1 MASSFDWDEWD
12 ADAFDLDAAASHGL
26 HLGDPEPA
34 RDSFQGPQN
43 DEPNPFDDVAPSEK
57 SWYWKCLAC
66 DSAVSAWD
74 GEMWRCSRCNSKDFY
89 QTDRPAKRFTSDG
102 TWMFMPH
109 GHGQDSKPRRR
120 RRKKHPHPDDTG
132 SEWIDERGEEESK
145 TTDPCVD
152 PEPLHPGSQRDN
164 PHEDQPHRR
173 LPEPRALRNDQV
185 RLGGGSGTQRS
196 TDGQLLKALQSLVT
210 SKKQDD
216 DWASAS
222 GPQKGVRWRGG
233 APPQPPI
240 WRYDKDDLRAYSKYV
255 KKIDIW
261 KLQVAPFMSRKEMA
275 LALYN
280 SLQGEAE
287 QELEYTPIE
296 EFYVDDGVEKIVAAL
311 KGPMEQKAVYQKR
324 KFLSEF
330 ENIRRY
336 AGETMRSYVNRYRRT
351 QRCLKSV
358 GVDVSLTYDQESMG
372 SRLLD
377 RSGLSQEGQ
386 RLILVGTQQ
395 KLDFELVVESMM
407 LQYPEFRGAPP
418 VISRDGSAVSKGS
431 GKGSGR
437 TMSSSTTASS
447 SSSMASSRSSSSTGK
462 GSFGKGSFVRK
473 QVHVTEIDQGDQQED
488 EEFLDPIEE
497 GDEQNDVSDQ
507 NQPDDDGQTYD
518 EDADQ
523 QEDLDLGELAQVLT
537 LTAKKLSNVT
547 LGRKFT
553 GRPKPKPKQKSKL
566 TPEDK
571 PNTHCSACGGLGH
584 WKDDPECPKNGGSGG
599 PAAPRSSGDK
609 KNAYGKPAHRVGIIH
624 HEHGS
629 LEINTPTS
637 ETTYANMFTSF
648 MTIHQPFSV
657 HDVNIATSESLI
669 GYVILDTGCQRTCCG
684 ARWLQGHSKLLR
696 RFGLHPKV
704 IQHYDE
710 FKFGKGD
717 VSYAHDKAYFPSA
730 INGCG
735 LILAASVL
743 EEDIPFLISNSLLTY
758 LGGIFNLVTDEI
770 YFQKLGIGTKIHRKC
785 GHLVMNIAEFCAENP
800 SDWQVWQQLSHPDLW
815 KDPPPECL
823 VPQDRIVTLSPTDQF
838 ANASAA
844 AMLVA
849 EVEEVGLQGKE
860 PHEDGVGQLDDR
872 HQNENPSSKRASS
885 LSSGGRRSPTKP
897 SFTYPSSHEATR
909 ECPRS
914 VRNMH
919 RLQDVMEVDRKSEN
933 VGTSWTA
940 RTLFGIASL
949 AVAIFGNGDQSSGIR
964 QASSSGEI
972 PSKVP
977 PYTSHYIPDET
988 FGINEAEVNQFRLD
1002 NLQPRRHQDG
1012 SSERQGPIGSL
1023 SFGRDGE
1030 PTGSTSSHMGRACLA
1045 QRGVSSG
1052 EQGGNGK
1059 TGGPASLGSSSRTR
1073 SSTGSGRRDLR
1084 LGDSGGG
1091 PILKSGS
1098 MKQLRGQ
1105 WKKSA
1110 LVLSK
1115 EHKIYLTSKPAS
1127 VRPPPNA
1134 DLWEL
1139 FAGRALCTELASEY
1153 GLNAL
1158 QPWDL
1163 VYGQDLMKRDQRQE
1177 ALNTLRRLKPYLTL
1191 LGLDCRHYT
1200 LFNKN
1205 LNYSHRPQE
1214 WLQLQRQDKPM
1225 LDFTV
1230 CVAEEQLQSGR
1241 YFLIEN
1247 PLRSELWQQTAIQ
1260 KLQRHPDVW
1269 LITCDSGAFGAEV
1282 NGKPIAKPFR
1292 FMGNMPGL
1300 DEALNQR
1307 LDIDQRKQCQPIEG
1321 SITRASQEYPE
1332 ELCRCI
1338 LSQLQEL
1345 VRRLE
1350 PSRFCQHTIL
1360 AAQQPTS
1367 DLSQWDD
1374 VVDHID
1380 KTYERASK
1388 RPYAIPPD
1396 SSLGKTIQD
1405 LFRIDAIRIQV
1416 VSNPTTRRI
1425 PSNVDEYYTRAAFLL
1440 YNDNSRAV
1448 EVEDLGDIQFPK
1460 QRFTKAVRIAV
1471 FAYGERRAL
1480 PDSTGTSSTTRTPT
1494 VVPNMPTDIDF
1505 PGLSTT
1511 VPQETRA
1518 AIARLHLNMGHP
1530 SRQELCR
1537 LLAYEGDIPESVYEC
1552 ARKLRCATC
1561 ERLRPP
1567 QQPRPSTKPH
1577 FFAGQFGDELQ
1588 MDVFYCRTLTGHT
1601 FATLGMVDRATGFHQ
1616 ACIIND
1622 RNSDHVFEKLEDTW
1636 FKPYGLPLR
1645 IMCDP
1650 DTSFKGSFQQRV
1662 QALGCVLEHCP
1673 AEAHHII
1680 GAVERR
1686 NAILRIVLEKLIDQ
1700 FGATEIPQCETLLS
1714 AACHAVNGNI
1724 HTHGRSAYQAVF
1736 GRQPRLL
1743 YGNFGDPNALAS
1755 SPPIADLRE
1764 SASNLPYKA
1773 ELIRAEAIKT
1783 IHDLDVS
1790 SHLRRALLRKTRIT
1804 KIADVLPGQ
1813 KCAYWRWSKRG
1824 QKKRGSWVMA
1834 RFLSWDPSAVGK
1846 QAWLKT
1852 GGSTTLVTAEQL
1864 RCAFG
1869 FEDWSP
1875 NEEDVEALKNA
1886 SENFSKHLLDDRGPP
1901 PDQPQLPEQDE
1912 IIPID
1917 EEINPLTPSM
1927 MVPAPQTPAL
1937 PSSLPHQPSLQPQL
1951 PPDSLPQQPIELQQ
1965 HQQTTATSTVN
1976 IHIDSPTHISNQMVQ
1991 QQQQF
1996 HRYGDMPQTRRSTR
2010 SRTPTSKRRLGRQT
2024 EQAEQPALSP
2034 PAEQTALLPPA
2045 ELQAVQD
2052 QDPVGTVNSPQAN
2065 VEDQQQHERHTPLSA
2080 VSQVSPGPIL
2090 GTAEQ
2095 TAQLAAELPAG
2106 SEQQQTAEQTLQAD
2120 VQQQEMEDGI
2130 LPAKRPFD
2138 SIVTLMPINDR
2149 MASRIHPHWDGSPP
2163 LAYGPASRRYH
2174 RAYLTS
2180 QQRQQDVASLGK
2192 DPRESDTSQD
2202 SSTDDDD
2209 CTQATQQNTPAY
2221 KQGMTRQE
2229 LKALD
2234 REIPW
2239 RKIMEMPQPYVD
2251 KFLAAIQ
2258 KEAESWSAW
2267 QSVEPLSDAE
2277 ANKVYS
2283 DEILSK
2289 RILRSRACYRDKN
2302 CGVGD
2307 VKAKCRIVGIVALGH
2322 LDPDLETLTRNAAT
2336 PGRVAEHIMYLA
2348 IVAGWNGELLD
2359 TPLLWKAWVADAAT
2373 AFLQGTQEER
2383 KRPLFLK
2390 APSDGLISQTST
2402 WKSKLYRIRVVMC
2415 TVLRTPQ

>member
-1 MASSFDWDEWD
+1 MTQVHSLQWWEVCHIPQITILGQEPWLTSPQPHRIHEEMLWWPGLSKGKLVGHPEGQSHQNSPMFAFEFECCAHMYICIYIYIHLYTRHIYIYATPLKSLPFLWASSVQTAERFLRWNTNSVNTIVFVRIIRFILFTLLVLKRSTLFRKGSQYWGFSCLIELFLLKWNYSFLKVSVIWFHCPFVQVVILPASCRFDTQRALSHFPFRVADWPLTYVPWWGKTALPFQVCICSCTLVFLSWRSGVYKLAPEPLAGVMASSFDWDEWD

-185 RLGGGSGTQRS
+185 RLGGGSGTQTS
-196 TDGQLLKALQSLVT
+196 TDGQLLKALQRLVT

-324 KFLSEF
+324 KFLNEF

-336 AGETMRSYVNRYRRT
+336 AGETMRSYVNRFRRT

-507 NQPDDDGQTYD
+507 NQQDDDGQTYD

-849 EVEEVGLQGKE
+849 EAEEVGLQGKE
-860 PHEDGVGQLDDR
+860 SHEDGVGQLDDR

-897 SFTYPSSHEATR
+897 SFMYPSSHEATR

-988 FGINEAEVNQFRLD
+988 FGINEAETIFNHEEIKMDHLNDKDQLEVFHLVEMESPLEVPARTWEEHAWLNEECHRES
-1002 NLQPRRHQDG
+1002 REEM
-1012 SSERQGPIGSL
+1012 ERQADQRRWDRLRELGALPAVDDEIYDWETVVEDQSWRVDQWSSCEGNGRNQLSFSPRNTRSTWLQSLPLFGPLRMQISGNYLLDELYAQNLHQSMVLMHFNLGISFMDKTSWNVINDRKPWTPWGGWNLTSRCWASIADTILCSTRTWTTRIDHRNGCSSNVKINLCWTSQFVLPKNSYNQDDTFWLKTPFVL
-1023 SFGRDGE
+1023 SFGNRQPSRSCRDTRMSGWLRVIQVHLE
-1030 PTGSTSSHMGRACLA
+1030 QRSTANQSPNPSGSWAICLDLMKLWIKDWTLT
-1045 QRGVSSG
+1045 RGSNVNPLKDPSP
-1052 EQGGNGK
+1052 EH
-1059 TGGPASLGSSSRTR
+1059 PR
-1073 SSTGSGRRDLR
+1073 S
-1084 LGDSGGG
+1084 
-1091 PILKSGS
+1091 ILKSF
-1098 MKQLRGQ
+1098 
-1105 WKKSA
+1105 
-1110 LVLSK
+1110 
-1115 EHKIYLTSKPAS
+1115 
-1127 VRPPPNA
+1127 A
-1134 DLWEL
+1134 DAY
-1139 FAGRALCTELASEY
+1139 F
-1153 GLNAL
+1153 
-1158 QPWDL
+1158 
-1163 VYGQDLMKRDQRQE
+1163 
-1177 ALNTLRRLKPYLTL
+1177 
-1191 LGLDCRHYT
+1191 
-1200 LFNKN
+1200 
-1205 LNYSHRPQE
+1205 LNY
-1214 WLQLQRQDKPM
+1214 K
-1225 LDFTV
+1225 
-1230 CVAEEQLQSGR
+1230 
-1241 YFLIEN
+1241 
-1247 PLRSELWQQTAIQ
+1247 
-1260 KLQRHPDVW
+1260 
-1269 LITCDSGAFGAEV
+1269 
-1282 NGKPIAKPFR
+1282 
-1292 FMGNMPGL
+1292 
-1300 DEALNQR
+1300 
-1307 LDIDQRKQCQPIEG
+1307 
-1321 SITRASQEYPE
+1321 
-1332 ELCRCI
+1332 
-1338 LSQLQEL
+1338 
-1345 VRRLE
+1345 
-1350 PSRFCQHTIL
+1350 
-1360 AAQQPTS
+1360 
-1367 DLSQWDD
+1367 
-1374 VVDHID
+1374 
-1380 KTYERASK
+1380 
-1388 RPYAIPPD
+1388 
-1396 SSLGKTIQD
+1396 
-1405 LFRIDAIRIQV
+1405 
-1416 VSNPTTRRI
+1416 
-1425 PSNVDEYYTRAAFLL
+1425 
-1440 YNDNSRAV
+1440 
-1448 EVEDLGDIQFPK
+1448 
-1460 QRFTKAVRIAV
+1460 
-1471 FAYGERRAL
+1471 
-1480 PDSTGTSSTTRTPT
+1480 
-1494 VVPNMPTDIDF
+1494 
-1505 PGLSTT
+1505 
-1511 VPQETRA
+1511 
-1518 AIARLHLNMGHP
+1518 
-1530 SRQELCR
+1530 
-1537 LLAYEGDIPESVYEC
+1537 
-1552 ARKLRCATC
+1552 
-1561 ERLRPP
+1561 
-1567 QQPRPSTKPH
+1567 
-1577 FFAGQFGDELQ
+1577 
-1588 MDVFYCRTLTGHT
+1588 
-1601 FATLGMVDRATGFHQ
+1601 
-1616 ACIIND
+1616 
-1622 RNSDHVFEKLEDTW
+1622 
-1636 FKPYGLPLR
+1636 
-1645 IMCDP
+1645 
-1650 DTSFKGSFQQRV
+1650 
-1662 QALGCVLEHCP
+1662 
-1673 AEAHHII
+1673 
-1680 GAVERR
+1680 
-1686 NAILRIVLEKLIDQ
+1686 
-1700 FGATEIPQCETLLS
+1700 
-1714 AACHAVNGNI
+1714 
-1724 HTHGRSAYQAVF
+1724 
-1736 GRQPRLL
+1736 
-1743 YGNFGDPNALAS
+1743 
-1755 SPPIADLRE
+1755 
-1764 SASNLPYKA
+1764 
-1773 ELIRAEAIKT
+1773 
-1783 IHDLDVS
+1783 
-1790 SHLRRALLRKTRIT
+1790 
-1804 KIADVLPGQ
+1804 
-1813 KCAYWRWSKRG
+1813 
-1824 QKKRGSWVMA
+1824 SW
-1834 RFLSWDPSAVGK
+1834 
-1846 QAWLKT
+1846 
-1852 GGSTTLVTAEQL
+1852 
-1864 RCAFG
+1864 
-1869 FEDWSP
+1869 
-1875 NEEDVEALKNA
+1875 
-1886 SENFSKHLLDDRGPP
+1886 
-1901 PDQPQLPEQDE
+1901 
-1912 IIPID
+1912 
-1917 EEINPLTPSM
+1917 
-1927 MVPAPQTPAL
+1927 
-1937 PSSLPHQPSLQPQL
+1937 
-1951 PPDSLPQQPIELQQ
+1951 
-1965 HQQTTATSTVN
+1965 
-1976 IHIDSPTHISNQMVQ
+1976 
-1991 QQQQF
+1991 
-1996 HRYGDMPQTRRSTR
+1996 
-2010 SRTPTSKRRLGRQT
+2010 
-2024 EQAEQPALSP
+2024 
-2034 PAEQTALLPPA
+2034 
-2045 ELQAVQD
+2045 
-2052 QDPVGTVNSPQAN
+2052 
-2065 VEDQQQHERHTPLSA
+2065 
-2080 VSQVSPGPIL
+2080 
-2090 GTAEQ
+2090 
-2095 TAQLAAELPAG
+2095 
-2106 SEQQQTAEQTLQAD
+2106 
-2120 VQQQEMEDGI
+2120 
-2130 LPAKRPFD
+2130 
-2138 SIVTLMPINDR
+2138 
-2149 MASRIHPHWDGSPP
+2149 WDG
-2163 LAYGPASRRYH
+2163 
-2174 RAYLTS
+2174 
-2180 QQRQQDVASLGK
+2180 
-2192 DPRESDTSQD
+2192 
-2202 SSTDDDD
+2202 
-2209 CTQATQQNTPAY
+2209 
-2221 KQGMTRQE
+2221 
-2229 LKALD
+2229 
-2234 REIPW
+2234 
-2239 RKIMEMPQPYVD
+2239 
-2251 KFLAAIQ
+2251 
-2258 KEAESWSAW
+2258 
-2267 QSVEPLSDAE
+2267 
-2277 ANKVYS
+2277 
-2283 DEILSK
+2283 
-2289 RILRSRACYRDKN
+2289 
-2302 CGVGD
+2302 
-2307 VKAKCRIVGIVALGH
+2307 
-2322 LDPDLETLTRNAAT
+2322 
-2336 PGRVAEHIMYLA
+2336 
-2348 IVAGWNGELLD
+2348 
-2359 TPLLWKAWVADAAT
+2359 
-2373 AFLQGTQEER
+2373 
-2383 KRPLFLK
+2383 
-2390 APSDGLISQTST
+2390 
-2402 WKSKLYRIRVVMC
+2402 
-2415 TVLRTPQ
+2415 